1 MASSARQ
8 RPSLTIDPDNLA
20 SPFREIRD
28 YWATKCG
35 GRAMP
40 RRADIDPLEL
50 PPQHM
55 PYLSILDVL
64 PDTDDFRFRLLGTG
78 ITERLGRDSTGR
90 TVREVYAAA
99 QPAMR
104 DWMLDSYRAVVTHK
118 RPVLKRGTLGMVQKE
133 FVDFEAL
140 HLPLSEDG
148 ERVSML
154 FGLTHFL
161 DRKPRKG

>member
-1 MASSARQ
+1 
-8 RPSLTIDPDNLA
+8 
-20 SPFREIRD
+20 
-28 YWATKCG
+28 
-35 GRAMP
+35 
-40 RRADIDPLEL
+40 
-50 PPQHM
+50 
-55 PYLSILDVL
+55 
-64 PDTDDFRFRLLGTG
+64 
-78 ITERLGRDSTGR
+78 
-90 TVREVYAAA
+90 VREVYAAA